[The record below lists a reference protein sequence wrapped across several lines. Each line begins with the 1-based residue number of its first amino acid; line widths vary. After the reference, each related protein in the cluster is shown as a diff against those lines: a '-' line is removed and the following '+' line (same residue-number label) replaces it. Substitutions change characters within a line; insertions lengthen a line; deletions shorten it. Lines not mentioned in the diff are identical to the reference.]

1 MIRVAQ
7 ILVFVVFA
15 ALWEL
20 AARTIAD
27 PFYISSPSRVAVVL
41 FQDGRD
47 PGFWRDL
54 RVTFVEVLSG
64 YAGGAIAGIA
74 TATLFGRW
82 PLAAR
87 IFGPFLVALNSI
99 PRIALAPLIVIWFG
113 IDLTSKAVLAAT
125 LVYFLTFFNTLAG
138 MQAADPSLI
147 AVGRVMGA
155 SQWQVFRKI
164 VLPASTAWI
173 MTGLRTSLPFA
184 LIGVIV
190 GEFIAAS
197 AGLGYRLNLYAT
209 SYNAA
214 GTMAMLIVM
223 MMVMLLFNA
232 VTMEVERRLLRWR
245 PVSRLGSI

>member
-1 MIRVAQ
+1 MIRLAQ

-47 PGFWRDL
+47 PGFWHDL

-74 TATLFGRW
+74 TATVFGRW

-87 IFGPFLVALNSI
+87 IFEPFLVALNGI

-190 GEFIAAS
+190 GEFIGAERGIGRLIIESEARAEAS
-197 AGLGYRLNLYAT
+197 G
-209 SYNAA
+209 
-214 GTMAMLIVM
+214 
-223 MMVMLLFNA
+223 MMVAVIVLMLVGVVLSSLI
-232 VTMEVERRLLRWR
+232 RRLQTYLLRWQQH
-245 PVSRLGSI
+245 GQAE